1 MVQQG
6 QVFKL
11 KTKGADGKPLWAYRY
26 RLQGRGSCR
35 RQVGGFASRTEAQRA
50 LRKTLDRLRPG
61 GRAATLTLIEF
72 VEEYLQAHP
81 GQPVT
86 VSKLRWLLGKATAA
100 LGDVRLIELTPEQVC
115 KWRMTIPEGH
125 RYEATQALRQVLNR
139 AVAWEL
145 LDYNPAKRGVP
156 NPLRRSL
163 EKRPF
168 DSWAE
173 IEAVAA
179 HLGPVYGPMIVFA
192 AATGLRPAELFALE
206 HRDLDLDEG
215 AVYVRRA
222 YANGRV
228 WHVKTRRSMRGVPLQ
243 GMALQALRR
252 LPANPKTP
260 LVFPNARGGYIDLHN
275 FRQRQWRPALVKAGI
290 EPQRQPYDLRHTYA
304 TFALRAGLSAFALSR
319 YMGTSLAMI
328 DLHYGHLASDGRE
341 HAVALLDA
349 LAREKLVDAGWTPPS
364 APANPHGDKLRAT
377 RRRSKTHRRG
387 RSVDVARTS
396 RRRRPEERR
405 R

>member
-1 MVQQG
+1 M
-6 QVFKL
+6 
-11 KTKGADGKPLWAYRY
+11 
-26 RLQGRGSCR
+26 
-35 RQVGGFASRTEAQRA
+35 
-50 LRKTLDRLRPG
+50 LDRLRPG

-86 VSKLRWLLGKATAA
+86 VAKLRWLLGKATAA
-100 LGDVRLIELTPEQVC
+100 LGDVRLIDLTPEQVC
-115 KWRMTIPEGH
+115 TWRMTIPEGH

-173 IEAVAA
+173 IEAVAT

-206 HRDLDLDEG
+206 HRDLDFKEG

-252 LPANPKTP
+252 LPANPNSP
-260 LVFPNARGGYIDLHN
+260 LVFSNARDGYIDLHN
-275 FRQRQWRPALVKAGI
+275 FRQRHWRPALKAAGI
-290 EPQRQPYDLRHTYA
+290 EPLRQPYDLRHTYA

-349 LAREKLVDAGWTPPS
+349 LAREKLVDAGWTPPP
-364 APANPHGDKLRAT
+364 APASPHGDKPRAT
-377 RRRSKTHRRG
+377 RRRTQTYRRG
-387 RSVDVARTS
+387 RSVDVTRTS
-396 RRRRPEERR
+396 RRRRPDERR

>member
-11 KTKGADGKPLWAYRY
+11 KTRGVDGRPLWAYRH
-26 RLQGRGSCR
+26 RFEGRGSGR
-35 RQVGGFASRTEAQRA
+35 RQVGGFATRTEAQRA
-50 LRKTLDRLRPG
+50 LRRALERLRPG
-61 GRAATLTLIEF
+61 GRAATLTLAEF
-72 VEEYLQAHP
+72 VEEYLRAHS

-86 VSKLRWLLGKATAA
+86 VAKLRWLLGKATAA
-100 LGDVRLIELTPEQVC
+100 LGEVRLADLTPEQVC
-115 KWRMTIPEGH
+115 AWRMTVPEGH
-125 RYEATQALRQVLNR
+125 RYEATQALRQVLSR

-168 DSWAE
+168 DSWQE
-173 IEAVAA
+173 VEAVAA
-179 HLGPVYGPMIVFA
+179 ELGPVYGPLVVFA

-206 HRDLDLDEG
+206 HRDLDLTAG

-228 WHVKTRRSMRGVPLQ
+228 KHVKTRRSMRGVPLQ
-243 GMALQALRR
+243 TKALEALRR
-252 LPANPKTP
+252 LPPSESP
-260 LVFPNARGGYIDLHN
+260 LVFPNARGGHIDLHN
-275 FRQRQWRPALVKAGI
+275 FRQRNWRPALKAAGI
-290 EPQRQPYDLRHTYA
+290 EPLRQPYDLRHTYA
-304 TFALRAGLSAFALSR
+304 TFALRAGLSVFALSR

-349 LAREKLVDAGWTPPS
+349 LAHEELVDAGWTPPLR
-364 APANPHGDKLRAT
+364 PANPLTIND
-377 RRRSKTHRRG
+377 RRPSRNVNSHARG
-387 RSVDVARTS
+387 RSVDAARKTD
-396 RRRRPEERR
+396 RRRVRQRR
-405 R
+405 H

>member
-11 KTKGADGKPLWAYRY
+11 KTRGADGKPLWAYRY
-26 RLQGRGSCR
+26 RLQGRGSGR
-35 RQVGGFASRTEAQRA
+35 RQVGGFATRTEAQHA
-50 LRKTLDRLRPG
+50 LRKALDRLRPG
-61 GRAATLTLIEF
+61 GRAATLTLAEF
-72 VEEYLQAHP
+72 VQEYLQAHP

-100 LGDVRLIELTPEQVC
+100 LGEVRLIDLTPERVC
-115 KWRMTIPEGH
+115 TWRMTIPEGH
-125 RYEATQALRQVLNR
+125 RYEATQALRQVLSR
-139 AVAWEL
+139 AVAWDL

-168 DSWAE
+168 ESWQE
-173 IEAVAA
+173 IELVAA
-179 HLGPVYGPMIVFA
+179 QLGPVYGAMVVFA

-206 HRDLDLDEG
+206 HRDLHLEEG
-215 AVYVRRA
+215 VVYVRRA

-228 WHVKTRRSMRGVPLQ
+228 KHVKTRRSMRGVPLQ
-243 GMALQALRR
+243 GMALDALRR
-252 LPANPKTP
+252 LPPRSGP
-260 LVFPNARGGYIDLHN
+260 LVFPGPRGGYIDLRN
-275 FRQRQWRPALVKAGI
+275 FRHRHWRPALRAAGI
-290 EPQRQPYDLRHTYA
+290 EPLRQPYDLRHTYA

-328 DLHYGHLASDGRE
+328 DLHYGHLASDGRQ

-349 LAREKLVDAGWTPPS
+349 LAREKAVDAGWTPTPP
-364 APANPHGDKLRAT
+364 AANPFSSKQ
-377 RRRSKTHRRG
+377 RRPRQRVRSDSRG
-387 RSVDVARTS
+387 RSVDAARKT
-396 RRRRPEERR
+396 RRRPPRQRR
-405 R
+405 C

>member
-11 KTKGADGKPLWAYRY
+11 KSKSVDGKPLWAYRY
-26 RLQGRGSCR
+26 RLQGRSSQR
-35 RQVGGFASRTEAQRA
+35 VQIGGFATRNEAQRA
-50 LRKTLDRLRPG
+50 LQKRLERLRPG
-61 GRAATLTLIEF
+61 GRAATVTLVEF

-86 VSKLRWLLGKATAA
+86 VSKLRWLLGKATAM
-100 LGDVRLIELTPEQVC
+100 LGDVRLIDLTPEQVC
-115 KWRMTIPEGH
+115 TWRTSIPEGH

-156 NPLRRSL
+156 NPPRRSL

-168 DSWAE
+168 ESWQE
-173 IEAVAA
+173 VQAVAA
-179 HLGPVYGPMIVFA
+179 QLGPVYGPMVVFA

-206 HRDLDLDEG
+206 HRDLDLREG

-228 WHVKTRRSMRGVPLQ
+228 KHVKTRRSMRGVPLQ
-243 GMALQALRR
+243 EMALEALRR
-252 LPANPKTP
+252 LPPNPKTP
-260 LVFPNARGGYIDLHN
+260 LVFPNARDGYIDLHN
-275 FRQRQWRPALVKAGI
+275 FRQRHWRHALKAAGI
-290 EPQRQPYDLRHTYA
+290 EPLRQPYDLRHTYA
-304 TFALRAGLSAFALSR
+304 TFGLRAGLSAFELSR

-328 DLHYGHLASDGRE
+328 DLHYGHLASDGRQ

-349 LAREKLVDAGWTPPS
+349 LAREKLVDAGWTPPTRT
-364 APANPHGDKLRAT
+364 ANPLGNPQRQP
-377 RRRSKTHRRG
+377 RRRVSSDRRG
-387 RSVDVARTS
+387 RSVDVAHKT
-396 RRRRPEERR
+396 RRGRDHERR
-405 R
+405 C

>member
-11 KTKGADGKPLWAYRY
+11 KTKTTERRPLWAYRY
-26 RLQGRGSCR
+26 RVQGRGSQR
-35 RQVGGFASRTEAQRA
+35 MQVGGFGSRAAAQQA
-50 LRKTLDRLRPG
+50 LEKALARLRPG
-61 GRAATLTLIEF
+61 GRAATLTLSEF
-72 VEEYLQAHP
+72 VDEYLQAHP
-81 GQPVT
+81 GLPVT
-86 VSKLRWLLGKATAA
+86 VSKLRWLLRKATLA
-100 LGDVRLIELTPEQVC
+100 LGDVRLVDLTPEQVC
-115 KWRMTIPEGH
+115 SWRMTVPEGH

-145 LDYNPAKRGVP
+145 LDSNPAKRGVP

-168 DSWAE
+168 DSWQQ

-179 HLGPVYGPMIVFA
+179 RLGPVYGPMVVFA

-206 HRDLDLDEG
+206 HRDLDYREG
-215 AVYVRRA
+215 LVYVRRA
-222 YANGRV
+222 YANGRIK
-228 WHVKTRRSMRGVPLQ
+228 HVKTRRSMRGVPLQ
-243 GMALQALRR
+243 GMALEALRR
-252 LPANPKTP
+252 LPPDATTP

-275 FRQRQWRPALVKAGI
+275 FRQRHWRRALRAAGI

-304 TFALRAGLSAFALSR
+304 TFGLRAGLSAFELSR

-328 DLHYGHLASDGRE
+328 DLHYGHLASDGRQ

-349 LAREKLVDAGWTPPS
+349 LAREKAVDAGWTPRP
-364 APANPHGDKLRAT
+364 APANPLSNKQRGPQRGVKSHA
-377 RRRSKTHRRG
+377 RG
-387 RSVDVARTS
+387 RSVDVGRRT
-396 RRRRPEERR
+396 RRNRDHERR

>member
-11 KTKGADGKPLWAYRY
+11 KTKDADRRPLWAYRY
-26 RLQGRGSCR
+26 RLNGRGSQR
-35 RQVGGFASRTEAQRA
+35 IQVGGFATRTDAARA
-50 LRKTLDRLRPG
+50 LRAALDRLRPG
-61 GRAATLTLIEF
+61 GRATTLTLAEF
-72 VEEYLQAHP
+72 VAEYLQAHP
-81 GQPVT
+81 GLPVT

-100 LGDVRLIELTPEQVC
+100 LGDVRLVDLTPEQVC
-115 KWRMTIPEGH
+115 KWRMTVPEGH

-168 DSWAE
+168 DSWEE
-173 IEAVAA
+173 IEAIAEQ
-179 HLGPVYGPMIVFA
+179 LGPVYGPMVIFA
-192 AATGLRPAELFALE
+192 AATGLRPAELFGLE
-206 HRDLDLDEG
+206 HRDLDFKEG

-243 GMALQALRR
+243 GKALEALRR
-252 LPANPKTP
+252 LPPNESP
-260 LVFPNARGGYIDLHN
+260 LLFPNARGSHTDLHN
-275 FRQRQWRPALVKAGI
+275 FRQRHWRPALHAAGI
-290 EPQRQPYDLRHTYA
+290 EPPRQPYDLRHTYA
-304 TFALRAGLSAFALSR
+304 TFGLRAGLSAFELSR

-328 DLHYGHLASDGRE
+328 DLHYGHLASDGRQ

-349 LAREKLVDAGWTPPS
+349 LARERMVDAGWTPPPP
-364 APANPHGDKLRAT
+364 PANPPRNEQCRPPSRKK
-377 RRRSKTHRRG
+377 SPSRG
-387 RSVDVARTS
+387 RPVDVGRRTPRRTRDERS
-396 RRRRPEERR
+396 R
-405 R
+405 